1 MRRIREVLRLK
12 YGLGRSHRQIA
23 AALGIANSTVSL
35 YVSLY
40 VSRAA
45 EAGLSWP
52 LPEGL
57 DDTALEAAL
66 FPPQPP
72 SRDVR
77 PEPDWAE
84 VHRELQRH
92 KGMTLQLL
100 WLEYRNAH
108 PDGYAYSWFCKHYR
122 KWRGSL
128 DVVLRQTYRA
138 GEKAFVDYAGPKF
151 EVIDRGTGEVRGV
164 MVFVGVL
171 AASNYTFVD
180 LTWSRTLADW
190 TLSHVRMLEF
200 WGGVPE
206 LVIPD
211 NEKAGVHKASRY
223 EPILNPTYQ
232 EFAAHY
238 GTTVLPAR
246 PRAPQGPGQGG
257 SRGPAGRTPD
267 HGPAPQPYVLLS
279 RRAARG
285 GRTPTRSAQRTA
297 VPEDRR

>member
-1 MRRIREVLRLK
+1 MRPRRACR
-12 YGLGRSHRQIA
+12 GRCRRDSTTRRSRQ
-23 AALGIANSTVSL
+23 
-35 YVSLY
+35 
-40 VSRAA
+40 
-45 EAGLSWP
+45 
-52 LPEGL
+52 
-57 DDTALEAAL
+57 AL
-66 FPPQPP
+66 FATQPP

-77 PEPDWAE
+77 PKPDWAE

-108 PDGYAYSWFCKHYR
+108 PDGYAYSWCLRSTTK

-151 EVIDRGTGEVRGV
+151 SVIDRGTGEVRDV

-180 LTWSRTLADW
+180 LTWSRALADW

-200 WGGVPE
+200 FGGVPE
-206 LVIPD
+206 LLIPD

-223 EPILNPTYQ
+223 EPIAQP
-232 EFAAHY
+232 H
-238 GTTVLPAR
+238 LPGVRR
-246 PRAPQGPGQGG
+246 PLRNHRAPGSAEGAAGPGQGG

-267 HGPAPQPYVLLS
+267 HGPAPQPHVLLS